1 MTVRGF
7 AEHILEL
14 ERSDLFVE
22 LDSTNMIG
30 NVLAEATFEMNLRR
44 GDWYNNPE
52 DYTKNGER
60 KKWGRRYASITKA
73 IPVPSSKSTQD
84 YLKDSGGNLSA
95 RDAKGCQRFDSDRI
109 ERYSTRRGTGIPE
122 SGGGRG
128 HRRAVSEHAWAGRT
142 RFAWRFHDLYSNR
155 NILF

>member
-1 MTVRGF
+1 MRGRPRVPGR
-7 AEHILEL
+7 APVSASYRGMSDGLRLE
-14 ERSDLFVE
+14 
-22 LDSTNMIG
+22 DSKGRM
-30 NVLAEATFEMNLRR
+30 APWE
-44 GDWYNNPE
+44 DWHNNPE
-52 DYTKNGER
+52 DYTENGER

-84 YLKDSGGNLSA
+84 YLKDSGGNLPA
-95 RDAKGCQRFDSDRI
+95 QDAKGCQRFDSDRI